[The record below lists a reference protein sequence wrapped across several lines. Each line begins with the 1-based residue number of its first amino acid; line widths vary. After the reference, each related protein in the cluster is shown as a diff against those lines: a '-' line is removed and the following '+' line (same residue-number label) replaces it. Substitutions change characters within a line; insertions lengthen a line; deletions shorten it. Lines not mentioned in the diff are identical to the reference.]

1 MKVYELMALLGE
13 AKANDDVKV
22 DFVML
27 TEKLKQFPEI
37 GENTYCVTL
46 DVYDVL
52 TDEAVLEAR
61 YET

>member
-1 MKVYELMALLGE
+1 MKVYELMTLLGE
-13 AKANDDVKV
+13 AKANDDVTV
-22 DFVML
+22 SFVML

-52 TDEAVLEAR
+52 ADEAVLEVR
-61 YET
+61 I